1 MLNPSHWRPP
11 LKTRSSSEISVQ
23 DINENVRR
31 AQAGDAGSR
40 AWLATHFSPVAYRVA
55 LRFVD
60 ADEARDLAQDALVKV
75 LVKLDTYDSQWNF
88 KTWVS
93 TITRNTCI
101 DWLRRRRRLSAY
113 EPGPVRCSQP
123 LPDEVLADTETKE
136 TVRAALDALPPMYR
150 EVLVLHH
157 FQDLKYREIA
167 DTLNVPIGTVMN
179 RIFRARKKMART
191 IERRAA

>member
-1 MLNPSHWRPP
+1 MLNPVEAPAEDP
-11 LKTRSSSEISVQ
+11 LFFEIKSKISKTCAAPRRRCRQSSLAGHAVQ
-23 DINENVRR
+23 P
-31 AQAGDAGSR
+31 
-40 AWLATHFSPVAYRVA
+40 LAYKVA
-55 LRFVD
+55 LNSLTPMRR
-60 ADEARDLAQDALVKV
+60 ETWHRMHWSG
-75 LVKLDTYDSQWNF
+75 LVKLDTYDSQWSF

-157 FQDLKYREIA
+157 YQDLKYREIA

>member
-1 MLNPSHWRPP
+1 M
-11 LKTRSSSEISVQ
+11 
-23 DINENVRR
+23 
-31 AQAGDAGSR
+31 
-40 AWLATHFSPVAYRVA
+40 
-55 LRFVD
+55 
-60 ADEARDLAQDALVKV
+60 

-136 TVRAALDALPPMYR
+136 TVRAAWTPCR
-150 EVLVLHH
+150 
-157 FQDLKYREIA
+157 QC
-167 DTLNVPIGTVMN
+167 
-179 RIFRARKKMART
+179 
-191 IERRAA
+191 IERFSCSITTKT

>member
-11 LKTRSSSEISVQ
+11 LKTRSSFEISVQ

-40 AWLATHFSPVAYRVA
+40 AWLATQFSPVAYRVA
-55 LRFVD
+55 LRFGD

-136 TVRAALDALPPMYR
+136 TVRAALDSLPPMYR

-157 FQDLKYREIA
+157 YQDLKYREIA